1 METIPLASPSRRAV
15 MAGLTAATVLVGESP
30 GLAAEARDMVGMAA
44 AMQACIDECQKCHIL
59 CLSTATYISLDP
71 ARRRS
76 TPEQIRAMLDSA
88 QICATTADF
97 MARGS
102 LHHAVM
108 CRLCADI
115 CEDFIRTCTNM
126 PGVESCIAACK
137 VCAQSCRKMAAMN

>member
-1 METIPLASPSRRAV
+1 METTPLASPSRRAV

-30 GLAAEARDMVGMAA
+30 GLAAEARDLVGMAA
-44 AMQACIDECQKCHIL
+44 AMQACIDECQKCHIV

-102 LHHAVM
+102 LHHAAT

-115 CEDFIRTCTNM
+115 CEDCIRACTNM
-126 PGVESCIAACK
+126 PDVDACIAACK